1 MTGVETALIVGG
13 LTAAAGAV
21 IQNEAQSA
29 QNSKIAEAARR
40 TRATN
45 RALARSSA
53 SESRASVARKFDALA
68 GTARVR
74 SAATGTAGSR
84 TSMDRVRSLFADT
97 DRSIGSVDSNL
108 FATNAAIDSRF
119 YNAMLQQG
127 STGLAS
133 LQGGLQGL
141 QLGLSLYGA
150 VQDASGPPTP
160 TTLPNSQQ
168 MSAMQMAAFSM
179 GP

>member
-21 IQNEAQSA
+21 ISNEMQSEQNE
-29 QNSKIAEAARR
+29 KIADAANR
-40 TRATN
+40 TRETN
-45 RALARSSA
+45 RALSRKAA
-53 SESRASVARKFDALA
+53 SESRAAVARQFDALA
-68 GTARVR
+68 GASRVK
-74 SAATGTAGSR
+74 SAETGTAGSR
-84 TSMDRVRSLFADT
+84 TQLDRIRSIFADT
-97 DRSIGSVDSNL
+97 DRQTGNVDSNL
-108 FATNAAIDSRF
+108 FNTNAQIDSRY

-127 STGLAS
+127 NTGLAS

-150 VQDASGPPTP
+150 AQGAAGPPTP

-168 MSAMQMAAFSM
+168 MSAMNMAAFSM
-179 GP
+179 AP

>member
-1 MTGVETALIVGG
+1 
-13 LTAAAGAV
+13 
-21 IQNEAQSA
+21 
-29 QNSKIAEAARR
+29 
-40 TRATN
+40 
-45 RALARSSA
+45 
-53 SESRASVARKFDALA
+53 
-68 GTARVR
+68 
-74 SAATGTAGSR
+74 
-84 TSMDRVRSLFADT
+84 MDRVRSLFADT